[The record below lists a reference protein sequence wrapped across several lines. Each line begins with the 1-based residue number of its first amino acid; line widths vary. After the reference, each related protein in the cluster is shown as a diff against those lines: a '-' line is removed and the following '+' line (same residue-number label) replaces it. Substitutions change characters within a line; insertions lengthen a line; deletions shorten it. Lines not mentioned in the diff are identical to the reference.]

1 MPVGKWVNRHCVST
15 KNGASLV
22 QPAEKNRFR
31 EKPMA
36 QILNVFALPTLAAPE
51 DFIDGTAVVIDVLR
65 ASTTII
71 HAFESGAGEVIPCL
85 EVEEARKTA
94 AVFPKGKAVLG
105 GERGGLKID
114 GFDLGNSPEDYTPE
128 TVGGKTIVFTTTN
141 GTRAMQRCTKAN
153 RVLIGA
159 FANAEALCRKLAG
172 VEIVHLVCAGT
183 GGQMTNED
191 IFLAGL
197 IVQRLQQRGDMQY
210 SLNAQAITARETW
223 QAAFALPHA
232 LGAEPLEPER
242 LAAQLESTLGGQN
255 LIKIGLQR
263 DIIVAAH
270 LDQFQYVPELDVESF
285 KIS

>member
-1 MPVGKWVNRHCVST
+1 
-15 KNGASLV
+15 
-22 QPAEKNRFR
+22 
-31 EKPMA
+31 MA
-36 QILNVFALPTLAAPE
+36 QILNVFALPTLAAPD
-51 DFIDGTAVVIDVLR
+51 DFIEGTVVVIDVLR

-71 HAFESGAGEVIPCL
+71 HAFEAGASEVIPCL

-94 AVFPKGKAVLG
+94 AVLPKGQAVLG

-128 TVGGKTIVFTTTN
+128 AVAGKTVVFTTTN
-141 GTRAMQRCTKAN
+141 GTRAMQRCTKAG

-172 VEIVHLVCAGT
+172 MEIVHLVCAGT
-183 GGQMTNED
+183 RDQMTNED
-191 IFLAGL
+191 ILLAGL

-210 SLNAQAITARETW
+210 TLNAQAITARETW

-242 LAAQLESTLGGQN
+242 LAVQLESTIGGQD
-255 LIKIGLQR
+255 LIKIGLKR
-263 DIIVAAH
+263 DILVAAH

-285 KIS
+285 RIS